1 MATITFTLSTADAT
15 RVVNAL
21 GSNHETQVP
30 DENGDL
36 VNNPQ
41 SKAQFARL
49 QLAQILKR
57 KVVQHEKNVA
67 RAALSAPADLDVTVS

>member
-1 MATITFTLSTADAT
+1 MAKITFTLSAEDAT

-21 GSNHETQVP
+21 GSNHETQIP
-30 DENGDL
+30 DENGNL